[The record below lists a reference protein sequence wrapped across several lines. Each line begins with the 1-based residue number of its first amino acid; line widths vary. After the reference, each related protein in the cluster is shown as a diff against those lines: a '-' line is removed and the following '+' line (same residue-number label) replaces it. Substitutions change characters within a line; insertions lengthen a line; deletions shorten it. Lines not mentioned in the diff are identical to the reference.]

1 MPESQFH
8 LLQSRRFLPLF
19 VTQFLGAMNDNLFKQ
34 ALVVL
39 VTFRLAQALDIN
51 GQIFVTVAAGVFIL
65 PFFLFS
71 ATAGQLADK
80 YEKSRSIRI
89 IKAFEIAIMSLAV
102 MGYYTEAPYFLM
114 AVLFL
119 MGTQSA
125 FFGPLKY
132 SILPDHLRDDELIGG
147 NALIEGATFLA
158 ILIGT
163 IAGGLIILTER
174 GTEITSIAVVA
185 FAVLGWATSRSIPEA
200 PAAAPDLK
208 VSFNI
213 ATETWRMIGFAREK
227 KTVFMS
233 VLGISWFWVVGATF
247 LSQFP
252 NFTKLVLGGDETV
265 VTLFMAMFS
274 IGIGLG
280 SLWCNK
286 LLGGKISAR
295 YVAVGGLAMTAFMVD
310 LAIVT
315 WNSTPAVG
323 SMINASG
330 FMAETTNWR
339 ILFDLLAIS
348 MAAGIY
354 TVPLYAILQ
363 HDSERQHRSRT
374 IAANNIL
381 NALFMV
387 LGSLVVTWMLGND
400 WSIPQVFLMLAI
412 ANACVA
418 GWMMRLRRL
427 VE

>member
-39 VTFRLAQALDIN
+39 VTFRLAQALDMN

-89 IKAFEIAIMSLAV
+89 IKAIEIAIMSLAV
-102 MGYYTEAPYFLM
+102 VGYFLEAPYFLM

-132 SILPDHLRDDELIGG
+132 GILPDHLRDNELIGG
-147 NALIEGATFLA
+147 NALIEGATFMA

-163 IAGGLIILTER
+163 IVGGLIILTDN
-174 GTEITSIAVVA
+174 GTELISIGVVL
-185 FAVLGWATSRSIPEA
+185 FAVLGWAASRSIPEA

-213 ATETWRMIGFAREK
+213 ASETWRMIGFARQK
-227 KTVFMS
+227 KSVFMS

-286 LLGGKISAR
+286 LLGGNISAR
-295 YVAVGGLAMTAFMVD
+295 YVAVGGLAMTAFMID
-310 LAIVT
+310 LSIAT
-315 WNSTPAVG
+315 WNSTPAAG
-323 SMINASG
+323 TMINASG
-330 FMAETTNWR
+330 FMAEANNWR

-348 MAAGIY
+348 MAAGIF

-363 HDSERQHRSRT
+363 HHSERQHRSRT

-387 LGSLVVTWMLGND
+387 LGSLVVTWMLGAD
-400 WSIPQVFLMLAI
+400 WSIPQVFLVLAI

-418 GWMMRLRRL
+418 GGMVRLRKL